1 MRFFFA
7 AFGLTLVFE
16 ARAADKFAQERSLG
30 DVFGV
35 DGDESVEQF
44 SQSEGDGLRG
54 VIFVDLEQISLG
66 INFEHGKLVDK

>member
-1 MRFFFA
+1 M
-7 AFGLTLVFE
+7 
-16 ARAADKFAQERSLG
+16 G